1 MGVSKSQWGWKASFW
16 FQKKCYKKEGFRTRA
31 EAKDWEVD
39 RRRELEEEA
48 KRANLTSPP
57 TFFDISAQYLED
69 CQARMQLNTWRQKA
83 FVCRSFLEHL
93 DYDPPAEDITK
104 QQVADYLRN
113 RQQTVS
119 NKAANRDLRD
129 IKALYNWAIRRD
141 ILFRNPCNGLEFY
154 PEDPTPRYIPPS
166 EDIDKVLMAAEPE
179 EMDLLL
185 ILYHTGARVGEVLRM
200 TWEDVNLE
208 KRWVRLWTRKRRG
221 GNLQEDMLPMNET
234 LHGILQRRWRNRN
247 KESPHVFPEY
257 RHEGRRRKESTYR
270 MMQKLCRRAGVK
282 PFGFHTIR
290 HYVASIIQ
298 DSRKAT
304 LQQIQKFLRH
314 RRQTTTENY
323 LHMIDRSLQEA
334 VDILEEKQPA
344 AAQPQKSK

>member
-104 QQVADYLRN
+104 QEVADYLRN

-141 ILFRNPCNGLEFY
+141 ILFRNP
-154 PEDPTPRYIPPS
+154 
-166 EDIDKVLMAAEPE
+166 M
-179 EMDLLL
+179 
-185 ILYHTGARVGEVLRM
+185 
-200 TWEDVNLE
+200 
-208 KRWVRLWTRKRRG
+208 
-221 GNLQEDMLPMNET
+221 
-234 LHGILQRRWRNRN
+234 QR
-247 KESPHVFPEY
+247 P
-257 RHEGRRRKESTYR
+257 
-270 MMQKLCRRAGVK
+270 
-282 PFGFHTIR
+282 
-290 HYVASIIQ
+290 
-298 DSRKAT
+298 
-304 LQQIQKFLRH
+304 
-314 RRQTTTENY
+314 
-323 LHMIDRSLQEA
+323 
-334 VDILEEKQPA
+334 
-344 AAQPQKSK
+344 